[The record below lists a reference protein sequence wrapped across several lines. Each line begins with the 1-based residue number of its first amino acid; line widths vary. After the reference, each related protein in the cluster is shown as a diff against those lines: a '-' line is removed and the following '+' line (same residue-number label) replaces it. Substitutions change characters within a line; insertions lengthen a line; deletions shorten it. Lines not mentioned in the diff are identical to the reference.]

1 MADGADGEAKLLR
14 VLKGEAVSPP
24 PIWIMRQAGRYLPE
38 YRKLRAQA
46 GSFLDLCYDPELA
59 AEVTLQPVRRF
70 GFDAAILFSDILV
83 VPDALGQ
90 EVRFVEGTG
99 PILEPLTPEKLETL
113 NVQHA
118 VSALGPVIE
127 TVRRVR
133 ASLDAQTALI
143 GFCGAPWTVATYM
156 LAGRG
161 SPDQL
166 VARRA
171 ILEDGPF
178 VERLIAILV
187 RTSADYLVAQL
198 RAGADVVKIF
208 DSWSGVLDDEGFR
221 RFAIE
226 PVRKIVALVRAAVP
240 GAPIIAFPK
249 GAGARLGDYAAETDV
264 DCVAVDWTMPMA
276 TAQKLVGPKTP
287 LQGNLD
293 PLRLVA
299 GGAAMTEEVDRILA
313 AMRGQP
319 HIFNLGHGVTPDTPV
334 EHVEALV
341 ALVRGGNA

>member
-1 MADGADGEAKLLR
+1 
-14 VLKGEAVSPP
+14 
-24 PIWIMRQAGRYLPE
+24 MRQAGRYLPE

-99 PILEPLTPEKLETL
+99 PLLEPLTPDKLETL
-113 NVQHA
+113 NAEDA

-133 ASLDAQTALI
+133 ASLDPQIGLI

-171 ILEDGPF
+171 ILEDGAF
-178 VERLIAILV
+178 VERLIAMLV

-198 RAGADVVKIF
+198 KAGADVVKIF

-226 PVRKIVALVRAAVP
+226 PVRQIVERVRAVVP
-240 GAPIIAFPK
+240 GAPIVAFPK
-249 GAGARLGDYAAETDV
+249 GAGARLGDFAAKTKV

-276 TAQKLVGPKTP
+276 TARKLVGPKTP

-313 AMRGQP
+313 AMRGRP

-341 ALVRGGNA
+341 ARVRGGNA